1 MNGRLCMLQFVRFN
15 CSPFLSLLFV
25 LLLLLHEMIH
35 YIFCVC
41 YLVSS
46 FKLQIK
52 KWNLSWRN
60 SNAPKVRST
69 SKKHLKSSTTT
80 RTTTNQCRPVYA
92 RAHYLWNEKAADDVH
107 RPAWWWADGF
117 VEFDHMQV
125 ENMLSLPLSLFS
137 VCVGQVRCR
146 WIIDFFVFQLPKRNK
161 QIHNLF
167 ECKEIELSLS
177 HLQLTDR
184 LVSRWQWHTCR
195 TTKKLQEKVADHR
208 P

>member
-1 MNGRLCMLQFVRFN
+1 MEFVVAKLECAKGTFDLEKAPQILNNNKNNNESMQTRLC
-15 CSPFLSLLFV
+15 
-25 LLLLLHEMIH
+25 
-35 YIFCVC
+35 
-41 YLVSS
+41 
-46 FKLQIK
+46 
-52 KWNLSWRN
+52 
-60 SNAPKVRST
+60 
-69 SKKHLKSSTTT
+69 
-80 RTTTNQCRPVYA
+80 A
-92 RAHYLWNEKAADDVH
+92 RALPVKWESCWRRSSSCMVMG
-107 RPAWWWADGF
+107 WWLCGIWSYAGR
-117 VEFDHMQV
+117 
-125 ENMLSLPLSLFS
+125 NMLSLSLSLFS